1 MPTIRRGAPVLLALW
16 PYLML
21 AAALLPEETAAAAAE
36 LWWLLTPA
44 VLLANLW
51 NACTLG
57 DPGRSVRT
65 CLWVKLV
72 HIPFYLLLFAAGAVM
87 VLAMVVP
94 AFTLLTPLLLLMLAG
109 MEWVL
114 LAVGSSYGIAGP
126 WGCGGPVSSPG
137 RGRRCGVCCC
147 SALSAM
153 CSPPSRCGGR
163 PGGPG
168 CRSSPLKRIRK
179 SSGAA
184 GAFFRLM

>member
-114 LAVGSSYGIAGP
+114 LAVGSSYGIAGALGLRRAGVFTRAGTAVRWSQWP
-126 WGCGGPVSSPG
+126 WVRRMASGVRPLSRTRSRIRGASSPG
-137 RGRRCGVCCC
+137 
-147 SALSAM
+147 SARQQRPAAS
-153 CSPPSRCGGR
+153 SPSR
-163 PGGPG
+163 
-168 CRSSPLKRIRK
+168 
-179 SSGAA
+179 
-184 GAFFRLM
+184 

>member
-36 LWWLLTPA
+36 LWWWLTPA

-114 LAVGSSYGIAGP
+114 LAVGSSYGIAGAL
-126 WGCGGPVSSPG
+126 GL
-137 RGRRCGVCCC
+137 RRAGVFTRAGTAVRCVLLLCFVCGVF
-147 SALSAM
+147 
-153 CSPPSRCGGR
+153 
-163 PGGPG
+163 
-168 CRSSPLKRIRK
+168 
-179 SSGAA
+179 AA
-184 GAFFRLM
+184 VSLRRAARRAGL